1 MHFADIINQFRLVL
15 TSKLSTPQD
24 RSQFIEITMILIVGL
39 LCGLFNPNQIA
50 QQLGVSPGLF
60 YSAIRELDAPKWRA
74 LLEKLMLETAI
85 KELNIYQSASPST
98 RSRLQASLSID
109 DTLVKR
115 LAEVLSYVWAW
126 YSGQLKDVRRG
137 QDLLGIVLKIGN
149 KIVPLSLVW
158 VSKQG
163 RGSTSKPALLLREMK
178 RLKELFGQAGV
189 DITSLPVSFDSWWAS
204 NPVSQQLA
212 DMGFDH
218 QVICAK
224 ANLVFETKEGRKKLP
239 LHRKGIE
246 LKQGWGHSEPA
257 KRVRAKSPTF
267 GDVALIFFQRA
278 RSKAY
283 ALIAPQVL
291 MRSCEALR
299 VWRNHQA
306 VETFWKRLK
315 RWLGLG
321 QMQMRG
327 REGAWGELSLKVM
340 AYLLAQQMI
349 SKEVRTIFQLT
360 QRLRRES
367 TFAELVSKHFHSD
380 LLGFC

>member
-1 MHFADIINQFRLVL
+1 MHFEEIINQFRLVL
-15 TSKLSTPQD
+15 TSKLSSRQD
-24 RSQFIEITMILIVGL
+24 RSEFIDITMILIVGL
-39 LCGLFNPNQIA
+39 LCGLFNPNQVA
-50 QQLGVSPGLF
+50 QQLDVSPNKL
-60 YSAIRELDAPKWRA
+60 YSTLREMDARQWRA
-74 LLEKLMLETAI
+74 LLEKLIFEAAI
-85 KELNIYQSASPST
+85 QELSNYESASAAS

-115 LAEVLSYVWAW
+115 LSEVLSYVWAW
-126 YSGQLKDVRRG
+126 YSGQVKDVRRG
-137 QDLLGIVLKIGN
+137 QDLLAIVLKING
-149 KIVPLSLVW
+149 KILPLSLVW

-163 RGSTSKPALLLREMK
+163 RGPTNKPAILLREMK

-189 DITSLPVSFDSWWAS
+189 DITSLALSMDSWWAS
-204 NPVSQQLA
+204 NPLSLELA
-212 DMGFDH
+212 EEGFSK

-239 LHRKGIE
+239 LHREAIE

-257 KRVRAKSPTF
+257 KRVRAKSPTL
-267 GDVALIFFQRA
+267 GEVALIFFQRA

-283 ALIAPQVL
+283 ALIAPQRL

-299 VWRNHQA
+299 IWKNHQA

-327 REGAWGELSLKVM
+327 REGAWAELSLRVM
-340 AYLLAQQMI
+340 AYLLAQEMM
-349 SKEVRTIFQLT
+349 SEEVRTIFQLT
-360 QRLRRES
+360 QHLRRES
-367 TFAELVSKHFHSD
+367 TFAELINKHFHSD
-380 LLGFC
+380 LLALR